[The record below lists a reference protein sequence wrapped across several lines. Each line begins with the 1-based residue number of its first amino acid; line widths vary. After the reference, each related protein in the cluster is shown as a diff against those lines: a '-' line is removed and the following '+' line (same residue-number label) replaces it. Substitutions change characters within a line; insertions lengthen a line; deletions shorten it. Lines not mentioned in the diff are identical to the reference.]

1 MKNWQVVRFLLR
13 ISGWGYEFLFLH
25 THQCPS
31 LCPVGFVSWISSTE
45 VFGNWKEPPM
55 TGRLAS
61 LQGTNSHLLLNGGFM
76 CLGRWLDSQLVWY
89 KLNVLMYS
97 YLRNSMIIH
106 ESWVSSGMLLNHIDI
121 LYPIPS
127 MYGIFTYIYQK
138 KTQPNVGK
146 YTLHGWYG
154 YDQFDRNLY
163 FFVYFDAAKTKRS
176 PSKKPLSGDDNL
188 ARTATVQVGWDGVGG
203 NLAMRLCWLEQIR
216 MGTDSCLIVLP
227 CFTMFCW
234 FYHGLSMSYP
244 YHPQ

>member
-1 MKNWQVVRFLLR
+1 MGLCAWEDGWIPNWCDINWTFWCIATWETQWSSMNHEYHL
-13 ISGWGYEFLFLH
+13 GCY
-25 THQCPS
+25 
-31 LCPVGFVSWISSTE
+31 WIILTYCIPYHPCM
-45 VFGNWKEPPM
+45 V
-55 TGRLAS
+55 
-61 LQGTNSHLLLNGGFM
+61 
-76 CLGRWLDSQLVWY
+76 
-89 KLNVLMYS
+89 
-97 YLRNSMIIH
+97 YL
-106 ESWVSSGMLLNHIDI
+106 
-121 LYPIPS
+121 PT
-127 MYGIFTYIYQK
+127 FTKK